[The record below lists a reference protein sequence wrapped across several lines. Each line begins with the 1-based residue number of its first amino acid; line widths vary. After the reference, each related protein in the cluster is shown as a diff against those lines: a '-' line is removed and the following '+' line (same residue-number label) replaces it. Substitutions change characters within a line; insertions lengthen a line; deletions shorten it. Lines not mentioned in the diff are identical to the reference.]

1 MEKTRLSFRQR
12 VGSVEHC
19 MVTAMVQEAEGK
31 GAFSPETDNL
41 AREVSATVYIGTL
54 FFLSYT
60 YVELTRPLP
69 RHEGAVETV
78 SASTCHTHT

>member
-1 MEKTRLSFRQR
+1 
-12 VGSVEHC
+12 

-78 SASTCHTHT
+78 SASTCHPHT